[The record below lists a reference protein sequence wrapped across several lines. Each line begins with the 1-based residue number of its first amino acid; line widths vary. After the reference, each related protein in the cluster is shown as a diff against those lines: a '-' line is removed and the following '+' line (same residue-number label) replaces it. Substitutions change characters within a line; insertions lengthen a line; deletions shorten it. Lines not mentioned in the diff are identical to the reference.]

1 EVWFTF
7 VRGTV
12 PELNKT
18 IKILLGSRR
27 PLDAE
32 TNRSLFLNYI
42 GAPPDWEAK
51 YSQISAE
58 LHAVLREAQSFLG
71 ATLTDNRKQ
80 VEDLGA
86 VATQIQENADPRA
99 IIKALMVELSK

>member
-1 EVWFTF
+1 MTRSTDPLLINEVDFDYASSMAGRALQLMAQHGVPATPQNFEVWFTF

-18 IKILLGSRR
+18 IKILLGSKR

-42 GAPPDWEAK
+42 GALPDWEAK

-58 LHAVLREAQSFLG
+58 LHAVLRKAQ
-71 ATLTDNRKQ
+71 
-80 VEDLGA
+80 
-86 VATQIQENADPRA
+86 
-99 IIKALMVELSK
+99 